1 MAPHEGGHR
10 ASTHSIGFCIK
21 RVCISSSSSSCV
33 NREVT
38 NLRPG
43 AVRPGCFQKTKQEV
57 LGWWVGKEKLSSRSV
72 GARSISAFCA
82 SSLAPKDRSAHSA
95 PLVLFC
101 CGTAGKLPLRLAS
114 GAPRLAGEGAHGN
127 LSMISCRLCSTATLS
142 DLRMF
147 HSPRAGE
154 WAKALR
160 FFRKIAGGKPNARG
174 WWMTNQLR

>member
-1 MAPHEGGHR
+1 MSFVVALR
-10 ASTHSIGFCIK
+10 
-21 RVCISSSSSSCV
+21 SSSWTSPHSTGRTRLVLQPVRAANGSKIHQ
-33 NREVT
+33 RY
-38 NLRPG
+38 G
-43 AVRPGCFQKTKQEV
+43 ASRLALAVALTHPVRPGCFQKTKQEV

-127 LSMISCRLCSTATLS
+127 LSMISCRLCSAATLL
-142 DLRMF
+142 DLRIF
-147 HSPRAGE
+147 HSPRVGE
-154 WAKALR
+154 WAKSPPILSQDR
-160 FFRKIAGGKPNARG
+160 QG
-174 WWMTNQLR
+174 